1 MFEALLRCPACRD
14 CPVADGDGAAVAG
27 CVTGDQLYEGVGGIG
42 AALTAETRGRAFF
55 WRLQQ
60 ESNP

>member
-1 MFEALLRCPACRD
+1 MAM
-14 CPVADGDGAAVAG
+14 VAAVAG